1 MSKAKGGLIPVVA
14 MVFVATAIKMSGND
28 AQALWALLLAIL
40 GVGILILSVL
50 GDIYELLRNR
60 K

>member
-28 AQALWALLLAIL
+28 DLWALLLAII